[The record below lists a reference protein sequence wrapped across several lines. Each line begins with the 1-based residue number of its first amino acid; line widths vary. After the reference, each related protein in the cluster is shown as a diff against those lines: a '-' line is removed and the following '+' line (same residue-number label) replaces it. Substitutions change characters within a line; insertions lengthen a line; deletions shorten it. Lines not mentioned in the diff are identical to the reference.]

1 MSNIGCDVCK
11 LFRKYEWDIP
21 QIEKFNKFIQEK
33 YKLSFTEYQR
43 EQLKFEFNILVE
55 DINLLSHYHILRH
68 KRECIL
74 DESVALTVGEQEPED
89 FISRKEAREL
99 ISNFRKLDYKDKKN
113 VAVQNWLEVVVLLI
127 ASTKKN
133 IERNIKNNAE
143 HVLTGRD
150 IRISKIITDTFKIP
164 SFETELELK
173 SVNQNKL
180 TDVDKFKGK
189 LKDIKELLVN
199 D

>member
-1 MSNIGCDVCK
+1 MISINCDICR
-11 LFRKYEWDIP
+11 LFNKYDWDIS
-21 QIEKFNKFIQEK
+21 QIDKFNSFIQNE
-33 YKLSFTEYQR
+33 YKLGFNDYQK
-43 EQLKFEFNILVE
+43 EQLKFEFSILIE
-55 DINLLSHYHILRH
+55 DISLLSHYHILRH
-68 KRECIL
+68 KRECIV

-89 FISRKEAREL
+89 FITRKEAREL
-99 ISNFRKLDYKDKKN
+99 ISNFRKLDYKDKKS
-113 VAVQNWLEVVVLLI
+113 VAAQNWLEVVVLLI

-133 IERNIKNNAE
+133 IERNIKNNSE

-173 SVNQNKL
+173 SVNDNRL
-180 TDVDKFKGK
+180 NNVDKFKGK
-189 LKDIKELLVN
+189 LKDIKELLIK

>member
-1 MSNIGCDVCK
+1 MSSIRCCVCRIF
-11 LFRKYEWDIP
+11 LKYKWDIP
-21 QIEKFNKFIQEK
+21 RIDNFNKFIKDE
-33 YKLSFTEYQR
+33 YKQGFTEYQI

-55 DINLLSHYHILRH
+55 DIGLLSSYHILRH
-68 KRECIL
+68 KRECIV
-74 DESVALTVGEQEPED
+74 DESVAITVGEQEPED

-133 IERNIKNNAE
+133 IERNIKNNSE

>member
-11 LFRKYEWDIP
+11 LFRKYEWDTP
-21 QIEKFNKFIQEK
+21 QIDEFNKFIQEK

-55 DINLLSHYHILRH
+55 DINLLNHYHILRH
-68 KRECIL
+68 KRECIV

-99 ISNFRKLDYKDKKN
+99 ISNFRRLDYKDKKS

-133 IERNIKNNAE
+133 IERNIKNNSE